1 MSKHLTLC
9 LVRSGNRLLLGYKK
23 RGFGAKQWNGFGG
36 KVEAGE
42 TIITA
47 SRRELREEAG
57 IQAESLIKVAEIE
70 FNFVAEA
77 TNLLVHVF
85 LTDKFTG
92 QIRESEEMKPAWFDL
107 EQIPYEEMWPDD
119 KYWLP
124 LVLAG
129 QKIKASFTFVS
140 VADKTISQQVVTKV
154 KDF

>member
-1 MSKHLTLC
+1 
-9 LVRSGNRLLLGYKK
+9 LGYKK